1 MKMIRLFGVAVAMM
15 IATTALTAPALAKE
29 MTKIGHANLQRAL
42 NESDAGIK
50 AKDQL
55 EEEAKKLEDE
65 LNSQQVELK
74 KMKDDIDKMGV
85 IWSKET
91 RDAKEADFRTKSQ
104 DFQKKY
110 SDYGEELNKK
120 KQDRESVIIEDLRAI
135 VDELAKK
142 KGYSY
147 VFEKSMGGILYAPD
161 ADDITDE
168 VIKTYNKRFA
178 EKKGK

>member
-1 MKMIRLFGVAVAMM
+1 MKMTRLFIVAAAMM
-15 IATTALTAPALAKE
+15 IATTALTVPALAKE
-29 MTKIGHANLQRAL
+29 MRIGHANLQRAL

-65 LNSQQVELK
+65 LNAQQAELK
-74 KMKDDIDKMGV
+74 KMKDDIDKMGA
-85 IWSKET
+85 IWNKET

-104 DFQKKY
+104 EFQKKY
-110 SDYGEELNKK
+110 SDYGEDLNKK
-120 KQDRESVIIEDLRAI
+120 KQDRESVIIEDLRTI

-178 EKKGK
+178 EKKAK